1 MSAIALSGSTVP
13 LRTRIVIRACQP
25 TRSTSVT
32 SPTVTSSTI
41 TTERG
46 TTLSTSAE
54 LGGDLVRVVL
64 VDRGAGQRQ
73 VVGALELA
81 SGEQHGGTEHEDS
94 GEPGE
99 ASAHEPPPTS
109 VLERG
114 AAVGGVLLLHGPGGR
129 VDAG

>member
-46 TTLSTSAE
+46 TTFEHVPKSA
-54 LGGDLVRVVL
+54 VTR
-64 VDRGAGQRQ
+64 
-73 VVGALELA
+73 
-81 SGEQHGGTEHEDS
+81 
-94 GEPGE
+94 
-99 ASAHEPPPTS
+99 
-109 VLERG
+109 
-114 AAVGGVLLLHGPGGR
+114 
-129 VDAG
+129 